1 MARTEQDARI
11 WAGDHADLQFTVVDS
26 TGTAVNITGATISWK
41 CAAAVDSAS
50 ALFTK
55 TTASGITITNGAA
68 GIFKVSILPA
78 DTTAL
83 SGVLY
88 HEAQMT
94 LSGAV
99 TTVAV
104 GKLTIEKTLH

>member
-1 MARTEQDARI
+1 MARTAQDARI
-11 WAGDHADLQFTVVDS
+11 WAGDHADLQFTVVDAD
-26 TGTAVNITGATISWK
+26 GVAVNITGATISWK
-41 CAAAVDSAS
+41 CAADADSA
-50 ALFTK
+50 AIVTK

-68 GIFKVSILPA
+68 GIFKVALAPA
-78 DTTAL
+78 DTTSI
-83 SGVLY
+83 SGVYY